1 VKQKAGAIIPRE
13 VRGGRAVDFGRHLPG
28 HDRDRVRIKMVINRI
43 ILTGCGDSLM
53 SAIVHFDVPAEDTAR
68 ARMFYEQLFG
78 WKYESWPGMDFY
90 LVSTMNLDGTPGVG
104 GGLGKRMDPSQRM
117 MNYFGVASIDAA
129 MKMVTSLGGKLITG
143 KMPVPGMGY
152 LANCMD
158 TEGNFFGL
166 WEENPKA
173 K

>member
-1 VKQKAGAIIPRE
+1 MRLQESNKATIW
-13 VRGGRAVDFGRHLPG
+13 FW
-28 HDRDRVRIKMVINRI
+28 RDIFI
-43 ILTGCGDSLM
+43 ILRTRCGGGDNPM

-68 ARMFYEQLFG
+68 ARKFYEHLFG

-90 LVSTMNLDGTPGVG
+90 LISTKNLDGTPGVG

-117 MNYFGVASIDAA
+117 MNYFGVQSIDAA
-129 MKMVTSLGGKLITG
+129 IKMVTSLGGKLITG

-152 LANCMD
+152 LANCID

-166 WEENPKA
+166 WEENKEA